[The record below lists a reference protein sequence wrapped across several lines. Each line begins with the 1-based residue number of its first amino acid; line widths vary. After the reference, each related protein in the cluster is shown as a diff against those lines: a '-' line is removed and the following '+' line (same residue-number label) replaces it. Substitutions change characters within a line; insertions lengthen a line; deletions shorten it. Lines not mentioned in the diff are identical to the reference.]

1 MAKFKGK
8 FLVFQRTA
16 RGSRGAPLT
25 FCTIM
30 GLASRLVQ
38 SLLFRDHMG
47 KPPFQDARL
56 QVYTDDPWL
65 VAKGARR
72 QIDRLFAIV
81 LLTWELLGFPV
92 ATHKATRGHQ
102 VKWIGMN
109 IRLAMDAVHVDI
121 PADKVLEIEAICL
134 KFLEGNVISVADLK
148 TFVGKA
154 MSIATIIFTWRPF
167 LSQIYAAM
175 KPDPSSKAPPNC
187 IWTKQVQ
194 TPIKW
199 LLAFVHSMKTHLT
212 RTWQIE
218 HFKGQTSDVTIC
230 WDSSPFGFGAV
241 LIVDGS
247 IVQYLADTPQPFEME
262 LLDIQL
268 GSCESQ
274 QILESLAGLVAL
286 REWSTFWMNLR
297 AKLALRSDNVGALVL
312 LSKLKTSSVRNAIV
326 AREFA
331 LDLGNACFAPSLA
344 EHIPG
349 FSNVCCDALSRLHDP
364 SKSFD
369 IPRQLLNVPR
379 VCVSPR
385 PCSWWRSLYP
395 PQLGRKAGWA

>member
-1 MAKFKGK
+1 MGTFGVSCGHTQGDEGPPSKVDRNEHPACHGRCSRWYSCWQSFGDRSAL
-8 FLVFQRTA
+8 FEIFGWQRN
-16 RGSRGAPLT
+16 
-25 FCTIM
+25 FCC
-30 GLASRLVQ
+30 
-38 SLLFRDHMG
+38 
-47 KPPFQDARL
+47 
-56 QVYTDDPWL
+56 WL
-65 VAKGARR
+65 ENLCG
-72 QIDRLFAIV
+72 Q
-81 LLTWELLGFPV
+81 
-92 ATHKATRGHQ
+92 GHEHCYNH
-102 VKWIGMN
+102 IY
-109 IRLAMDAVHVDI
+109 
-121 PADKVLEIEAICL
+121 
-134 KFLEGNVISVADLK
+134 
-148 TFVGKA
+148 
-154 MSIATIIFTWRPF
+154 TWRPF

-175 KPDPSSKAPPNC
+175 KPDPSSQAPPNC

-230 WDSSPFGFGAV
+230 WDASPFGFGAV

-262 LLDIQL
+262 LL
-268 GSCESQ
+268 
-274 QILESLAGLVAL
+274 ESLAGLVAL
-286 REWSTFWMNLR
+286 REWSTFWMNAR

-349 FSNVCCDALSRLHDP
+349 FSN
-364 SKSFD
+364 
-369 IPRQLLNVPR
+369 
-379 VCVSPR
+379 
-385 PCSWWRSLYP
+385 
-395 PQLGRKAGWA
+395 